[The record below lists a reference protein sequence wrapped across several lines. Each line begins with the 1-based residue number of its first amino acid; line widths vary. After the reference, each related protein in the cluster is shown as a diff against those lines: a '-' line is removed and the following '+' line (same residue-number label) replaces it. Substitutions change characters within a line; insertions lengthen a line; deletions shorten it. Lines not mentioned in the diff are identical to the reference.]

1 MKTNRVLMVLAAMLW
16 LQACEKPVEPVSP
29 ARPALVMVI
38 DHKADVDDADMVL
51 VGEIK
56 PRYESNQSFRVE
68 GKIVARLAEVG
79 DVVKKGQLLANIDAT
94 DSELSA
100 QVANA
105 DVLAAQARYALAKAE
120 VERKRKLVEKA
131 FISQSALDADEAE
144 LKTTFAVVK
153 QAIAQAAVANNQSQ
167 YTMLRADRDGV
178 ITMINAEPG
187 QVVQIGER
195 VVQIV
200 DVKQVDALVA
210 VPESRIDNI
219 HIGDRVAIKLWANPT
234 KEYKGKVREITPTA
248 NEATRAFDMRVE
260 LIDADEQVKFGMTA
274 GVIVNHHSP
283 HKLIV
288 PTSAVTQQEG
298 QAIVWVIDAQQVAQR
313 RPVEIGPFTE
323 KGIEVLS
330 GLSVGEMVAIAGV
343 HTLVQGQKVKPIIQ
357 PYERQL

>member
-1 MKTNRVLMVLAAMLW
+1 MVLAAMLW
-16 LQACEKPVEPVSP
+16 LQACEKTVEPEP
-29 ARPALVMVI
+29 PPRPALTMVVG
-38 DHKADVDDADMVL
+38 DNVDVDRADMVL
-51 VGEIK
+51 IGEIK

-68 GKIVARLAEVG
+68 GKIVARLVEVG
-79 DVVKKGQLLANIDAT
+79 DVVKKGQLLVNIDAT
-94 DSELSA
+94 DIQLSA
-100 QVANA
+100 QVANS
-105 DVLAAQARYALAKAE
+105 DVIAAQARYALAKAE

-131 FISQSALDADEAE
+131 FISQSALDADEAQ
-144 LKTTFAVVK
+144 LKTTLAVMK

-187 QVVQIGER
+187 QVVKVGER

-200 DVKQVDALVA
+200 DLKQVDALVA

-219 HIGDRVAIKLWANPT
+219 QIGDRVAIKLWANQT

-260 LIDADEQVKFGMTA
+260 IINADEQMKFGMTA
-274 GVIVNHHSP
+274 GVIVNRHSS
-283 HKLIV
+283 HQLTV
-288 PTSAVTQQEG
+288 PSSAVTQQDG

-313 RPVEIGPFTE
+313 RQVEIGPFTE
-323 KGIEVLS
+323 HGIEVLS

-343 HTLVQGQKVKPIIQ
+343 HTIVQGQKVKPNIQ
-357 PYERQL
+357 QYERKW